1 MCKDIVSLCITAC
14 KNDNY
19 AFCIDNYPYFCIRVN
34 TRKREKLNQRIIISD
49 NIAADLEA
57 AIAATEHD
65 KTFVLT
71 DETTVRLCYPLIKD
85 SPNISDAPVISIA
98 AGDEHKDMASLMHV
112 WQELSSRG
120 ATRHS
125 LIVNLG
131 GGMVTDLGGFAAS
144 TFKRGVTFINVPTT
158 LLAMVDASVGG
169 KTGVN
174 FNGLKN
180 EIGVFNDAK
189 YVIVNTQFL
198 KTLDTDNIVSGY
210 AEMLKHGLISDVAT
224 WRELVGF
231 DLCHPD
237 LRQLQAMV
245 ARSVEVKEHIVN
257 IDPREKGIRKALN
270 FGHTVGHALE
280 SLSLRRKRPV
290 LHGCAVAAGMVCE
303 LYMSV
308 IKTAF
313 PTDIMQQ
320 TVAFIRDN
328 YEHIDFDCNDY
339 DELQE
344 LMTHDKKNVSG
355 VINFTLLA
363 GIGDVKINQ
372 PASRDDIFA
381 ALDFY
386 REG

>member
-1 MCKDIVSLCITAC
+1 MD
-14 KNDNY
+14 
-19 AFCIDNYPYFCIRVN
+19 
-34 TRKREKLNQRIIISD
+34 QRIIISED
-49 NIAADLEA
+49 LIADLSSAIEA
-57 AIAATEHD
+57 VGHD

-71 DETTVRLCYPLIKD
+71 DATTARLCCPLIRD
-85 SPNISDAPVISIA
+85 CACVGDAPVITIA
-98 AGDEHKDMASLMHV
+98 AGDEHKDLSSLAHV
-112 WQELSSRG
+112 WGELSSLG

-125 LIVNLG
+125 LLVNVG

-144 TFKRGVTFINVPTT
+144 TFKRGVSFINVPTT

-180 EIGVFNDAK
+180 EIGVFNDAT
-189 YVIVNTQFL
+189 YVILSTQFL
-198 KTLDTDNIVSGY
+198 RTLDSGNIVSGY
-210 AEMLKHGLISDVAT
+210 AEMLKHGLISDTAT

-231 DLCHPD
+231 DLCRPD
-237 LRQLQAMV
+237 LRRLQAMV
-245 ARSVEVKEHIVN
+245 ARSVEIKERIVG

-280 SLSLRRKRPV
+280 ALSLRRNRPV
-290 LHGCAVAAGMVCE
+290 LHGRAVAAGMVCE
-303 LYMSV
+303 LYMSCV
-308 IKTAF
+308 KTAF
-313 PTDIMQQ
+313 PADIMRQ

-328 YEHIDFDCNDY
+328 YEPIGFDCGDY
-339 DELQE
+339 DELYE

-363 GIGDVKINQ
+363 AVGDIKINQ
-372 PASRDDIFA
+372 TASRDDISA